1 MHFTKVK
8 MFVSAYVGIIY
19 ILMLCP
25 FSTPSRSPVMSRPVI
40 QPVSAGA
47 TAPEA
52 LSLLHQRLLVAEE
65 QAESL
70 IRDMG
75 SLGVSR
81 EQLLEPVERDP
92 IQRPISPVK
101 MHRALREP
109 GGEGL
114 LWRQCDG
121 LVSRVCRMES
131 LLQTLK
137 LTTFRLETE
146 RDLDPSHSAHL
157 KEQLSALQQESDE
170 EQRVSRR
177 EVMRLRDLLREAC
190 LDRDESRGEVQ
201 RLGEALEVATTS
213 KMDVALAA
221 EELKMVKVQMSEKL
235 LQLKEQMSQ
244 ESARSFENEKSHNA
258 LLQRVE
264 EMERVVEMERR
275 QAQTVQADC
284 HALRS
289 DGQATRQRL
298 QEEKDRGHRLQEQCE
313 QLKGQAEVKDSL
325 VLELTGELKSA
336 RLALQKQQQEN
347 SRLLRDGGDLR
358 TAADKVQAF
367 NNQLE
372 SQCSE
377 LSSALRSLTVDKSKL
392 QTEYQASI
400 KAERS
405 RVTTQL
411 QEQDL
416 LLDAARRNI
425 QAELQGA
432 LSAKVKL
439 QMELETLKVDH
450 TQLLQRSKV
459 AQETVATQR
468 ELLERTIE
476 RLRGNLNSAVK
487 EGEVMRTDWDCAK
500 TEMCI
505 VVTKLEVER
514 SAMETQLANVKL
526 EAGSLNSTLQKQEE
540 ENRRLMG
547 KLAVMEHQQ
556 NAQQQVEQMLKELT
570 DSKNNLA
577 YEKGKLQTRV
587 DQLQEEL
594 QALRDT
600 HVESVQQCKL
610 SSVLENKYT
619 QVSSEISTLKTTCH
633 KLEAQLRQAQAEVQV
648 KEGEAMS
655 LVAAR
660 DEALR
665 DSQALRGQLD
675 KLQEQHRDKLC
686 ELEGWLGV
694 SRQGGGS
701 VAQTLENVLVS
712 HSRLQHNT
720 ETVQKELG
728 RREQELASLRR
739 DRLQGQREIQKL
751 HAEVEKLQ
759 DIMATS
765 NSKKNKM
772 LEPLRKA
779 LDVARLDNKK
789 LAQSLEQAVLAN
801 STLQAN
807 LDRARDQHQ
816 STITQREVELAEA
829 RAEIGRW
836 SEHLESMKLQMRKE
850 RDSVKRLSQREIS
863 ELRKAFEDLSARSG
877 DLSRA
882 NRELREKTSELEKV
896 VSNQKARLRDQKT
909 QLKQHLDNR
918 ATLGNSQKIKD
929 MEGELKSLKT
939 LKDQYQKKNYEQSE
953 LIQQFRSETLS
964 LQRELRRL
972 SSSQEAE
979 LEAERE
985 LRHVMQDKL
994 EESIKKLQEAKDQ
1007 AEQKMKEVS
1016 LESQQI
1022 SENLEEAHSWFRS
1035 KFDSLKSD
1043 GEPNRSMGDEEPQEN
1058 GDYTL
1063 GSSKG
1068 GAHSSSCKRN
1078 RKTRCDSRPPEPPE
1092 WERWRSTMQRWE
1104 TKRELARIANGY
1116 KPGGTHALTHSHG
1129 HTQ

>member
-1 MHFTKVK
+1 
-8 MFVSAYVGIIY
+8 MFV
-19 ILMLCP
+19 LMLCP

-40 QPVSAGA
+40 QPLSAGA

-70 IRDMG
+70 IREMG

-101 MHRALREP
+101 MHHALREP

-146 RDLDPSHSAHL
+146 RDLDPSHSARL

-177 EVMRLRDLLREAC
+177 EVMRLRDLLRDAC
-190 LDRDESRGEVQ
+190 LDRDKSRGEVQ

-244 ESARSFENEKSHNA
+244 ESARSFENEKSHSA
-258 LLQRVE
+258 LLQR
-264 EMERVVEMERR
+264 
-275 QAQTVQADC
+275 AHTVQADC

-313 QLKGQAEVKDSL
+313 QLKGQPCRSSSK
-325 VLELTGELKSA
+325 K
-336 RLALQKQQQEN
+336 N

-377 LSSALRSLTVDKSKL
+377 LSSALHSLTVEKSKL
-392 QTEYQASI
+392 LTEHQASI

-405 RVTTQL
+405 RVTKQL

-450 TQLLQRSKV
+450 TQLLQSSMV

-468 ELLERTIE
+468 ELLEHTIE

-487 EGEVMRTDWDCAK
+487 EGEVMRTDRDCAK

-505 VVTKLEVER
+505 VVTKLEGER
-514 SAMETQLANVKL
+514 SALETQLANVKL

-633 KLEAQLRQAQAEVQV
+633 ELEAQLRQAQAEVQV
-648 KEGEAMS
+648 KEREATS
-655 LVAAR
+655 VVAAR

-675 KLQEQHRDKLC
+675 KLQKQHRDKLC

-751 HAEVEKLQ
+751 QAEVEKLQ

-836 SEHLESMKLQMRKE
+836 SEHLESMKLRMRKE
-850 RDSVKRLSQREIS
+850 RDSMKRLSQGEIS
-863 ELRKAFEDLSARSG
+863 ELRKALEDLSSRSG

-972 SSSQEAE
+972 SSSQEGE

-985 LRHVMQDKL
+985 LRHVMQDKCQRL

-1058 GDYTL
+1058 GDYTP

-1078 RKTRCDSRPPEPPE
+1078 RKTLCDSRPPEPPE
-1092 WERWRSTMQRWE
+1092 WERWRSTIQRWE

-1116 KPGGTHALTHSHG
+1116 KPGGIHALTHSH
-1129 HTQ
+1129 TQ

>member
-1 MHFTKVK
+1 
-8 MFVSAYVGIIY
+8 
-19 ILMLCP
+19 
-25 FSTPSRSPVMSRPVI
+25 MSRPVI

-221 EELKMVKVQMSEKL
+221 KELKMVKVQMSEKL

-577 YEKGKLQTRV
+577 YEKGKLQ
-587 DQLQEEL
+587 
-594 QALRDT
+594 
-600 HVESVQQCKL
+600 
-610 SSVLENKYT
+610 
-619 QVSSEISTLKTTCH
+619 VSSEISTLKTTCH

-807 LDRARDQHQ
+807 LDQARDQHQ

-972 SSSQEAE
+972 SSSQEGE

-985 LRHVMQDKL
+985 LRHVMQDKCQQRL